1 MIELLPILL
10 LGVALGVFV
19 GFLPGIGIFT
29 TVMLLYPWLKELSG
43 VELIAFYLA
52 LASTTQ
58 YIGSITA
65 TVFALPGESSSLP
78 AVLEGHAMF
87 RHGLGMQAISGAA
100 LGSFVGSTLVLV
112 FTALLFSFVGQITV
126 LYNSYVQSLILII
139 VLVIITT
146 NSNNF
151 VVSCMLAI
159 SGYLLASVGC
169 DATTK
174 ACFATFDNTDLV
186 SGLPIISVV
195 SALYVVPSIL
205 RHQNIKFQVNVNQFN
220 DVVSPLEHLRHYIT
234 NIGSSIR
241 GTILGFVGGFVP
253 GVGTTVA
260 STVAYAYEKQRET
273 AKGNY
278 KEGNYRCLISAE
290 TANNAGAFSCLLPLL
305 ILGIPIVPSEAL
317 IYEIAVS
324 NGFSYGGAQF
334 TADFFLTIAYSL
346 VFVNLLALI
355 ISWPLAR
362 QICRLQNINFRWLI
376 VFILGVLVAVVIYS
390 GQETWQS
397 LYYFVVFM
405 ILLPIGIMLRNYN
418 TLPLIFCFLIQSR
431 IESVIPRTYQL
442 ITHAFI

>member
-10 LGVALGVFV
+10 LGIALGVFV
-19 GFLPGIGIFT
+19 GFLPGVGIFT

-43 VELIAFYLA
+43 IELIAFYLA

-78 AVLEGHAMF
+78 AVTEGHAMF
-87 RHGLGMQAISGAA
+87 RQGLGMQAISGAA
-100 LGSFVGSTLVLV
+100 LGSFVGSTLVLA
-112 FTALLFSFVGQITV
+112 FTTLLFSFAGQIVV
-126 LYNSYVQSLILII
+126 LYNSYVQSLILLM
-139 VLVIITT
+139 VLAIITT
-146 NSNNF
+146 NSNKF
-151 VVSCMLAI
+151 VISCILAVV
-159 SGYLLASVGC
+159 GYVLASIGC

-174 ACFATFDNTDLV
+174 SCFATFSNTDLI
-186 SGLPIISVV
+186 SGLPTISVV
-195 SALYVVPSIL
+195 AALYVVPSLL
-205 RHQNIKFQVNVNQFN
+205 RHQHIQFQVNSNYFN
-220 DVVSPLEHLRHYIT
+220 TTVSAFEHLRYYLA

-260 STVAYAYEKQRET
+260 STVAYAYERRRET
-273 AKGNY
+273 TKGNY
-278 KEGNYRCLISAE
+278 KEGNYRCLVSAE

-324 NGFSYGGAQF
+324 NGFSYGGDQF
-334 TADFFLTIAYSL
+334 TTAFFLTIACCL
-346 VFVNLLALI
+346 VVVNFTALL

-376 VFILGVLVAVVIYS
+376 AAILGVLFAVIIYS

-397 LYYFVVFM
+397 LYYVVVFLL
-405 ILLPIGIMLRNYN
+405 LLPIGIVLRNYN

-431 IESVIPRTYQL
+431 IESVLPRTYQL